1 MMRAICSN
9 RWRSTRPTIWVT
21 NCVKHGKKS
30 WCERR
35 RTAKSRVCCVPP
47 FGYSVPNSFC
57 SASSYSHWN
66 SFSGSND
73 LVNRPFG
80 IRRAVELIFA
90 AFSFQS
96 TTAAVS
102 GCTGAIL
109 HTQSLF
115 EEDECDEFWWIGQQ
129 HRQVWCTIIF
139 NDFRFAVHSN
149 VCSSMY
155 LGYPYNRNR
164 CCLARWSTICRKCF
178 PTFLAKCSK
187 RISMHRLW
195 YWQVRLMSFSCIR
208 TCCHN
213 CIWEWK
219 CALPCAVW
227 SIGRRCDWVKLHW
240 AKRRPVKWWIYCRTM
255 LVAWIWPSFSFT
267 FCGSD
272 HWKRLP
278 LHI

>member
-1 MMRAICSN
+1 MIYFQRNGIYKIEGVAGQSKRRSQLLFVPMFLVKKLFFESTKIDTNSFIRNSIAVGYSRYFVSDGSQTMMRAICSN

-47 FGYSVPNSFC
+47 YGYSVPNSFC

-96 TTAAVS
+96 TTATVP
-102 GCTGAIL
+102 GRTGAIL

-115 EEDECDEFWWIGQQ
+115 KEDECDEFWWIG
-129 HRQVWCTIIF
+129 
-139 NDFRFAVHSN
+139 
-149 VCSSMY
+149 
-155 LGYPYNRNR
+155 
-164 CCLARWSTICRKCF
+164 
-178 PTFLAKCSK
+178 
-187 RISMHRLW
+187 
-195 YWQVRLMSFSCIR
+195 
-208 TCCHN
+208 
-213 CIWEWK
+213 
-219 CALPCAVW
+219 
-227 SIGRRCDWVKLHW
+227 
-240 AKRRPVKWWIYCRTM
+240 
-255 LVAWIWPSFSFT
+255 
-267 FCGSD
+267 
-272 HWKRLP
+272 
-278 LHI
+278 